1 MKDFEINPFERYT
14 MIFKALSDMTRV
26 KIMWLLLS
34 IDSKISVS
42 EIIDV
47 LEESQYN
54 VSKHLRILKNA
65 GLIYEK
71 KEGKW
76 SFYYYRHSYDLF
88 DKNIRQAVMSIP
100 KELMTEEI
108 NRCKKRLS
116 MRVDGK
122 CVIGAESSKWDG
134 IKNELHLDEF

>member
-1 MKDFEINPFERYT
+1 MKDFVINPLESYT
-14 MIFKALSDMTRV
+14 TIFKALSDLTRL

-54 VSKHLRILKNA
+54 VSKHLRILKNI
-65 GLIYEK
+65 GLIHEK

-76 SFYYYRHSYDLF
+76 SFYHYLPSDDLF
-88 DKNIRQAVMSIP
+88 DKYVRKTVMAIP
-100 KELMTEEI
+100 KELMDEEI
-108 NRCKKRLS
+108 TRCEKRLA

-122 CVIGAESSKWDG
+122 CVVGAESDEWDE
-134 IKNELHLDEF
+134 IKK

>member
-1 MKDFEINPFERYT
+1 MKNYEINPLESYT

-71 KEGKW
+71 KEGRW
-76 SFYYYRHSYDLF
+76 SFYHYRSSYDLF
-88 DKNIRQAVMSIP
+88 DKHIRQTVMVIP
-100 KELMTEEI
+100 RELMTEEI
-108 NRCKKRLS
+108 KRCEKRLS

-122 CVIGAESSKWDG
+122 CVIGAESNEWNE
-134 IKNELHLDEF
+134 IKKE

>member
-1 MKDFEINPFERYT
+1 MDKQLEIYT
-14 MIFKALSDMTRV
+14 SIFQALSDITRL

-47 LEESQYN
+47 VEENQYN

-65 GLIYEK
+65 GLIHEK
-71 KEGKW
+71 KKGKW
-76 SFYYYRHSYDLF
+76 SFYYYTPGEGLYDQYL
-88 DKNIRQAVMSIP
+88 RQAVMAIP
-100 KELMTEEI
+100 KELMDGEI
-108 NRCKKRLS
+108 TRCKKRLA

-122 CVIGAESSKWDG
+122 CVVGAESNQWAE
-134 IKNELHLDEF
+134 IKEEVSI